1 MQLPL
6 PSVEEW
12 RGRVSELPAR
22 DHSLVTCVVGGCA
35 GHRSYYLAG
44 RHAAE
49 FSMVVSDDWQGKEV
63 GIALLRAA
71 LNFADNWLDLSKVE
85 LHVYTDNAAGIALYK
100 EFGFETKGTRY
111 RFAFRNGRYVD
122 AYSITRNGLRQD
134 VGACCFVGA
143 IEQPYEGRIGR
154 GLTVR

>member
-1 MQLPL
+1 MTEDEPGRIVVRRAE
-6 PSVEEW
+6 SGDVE
-12 RGRVSELPAR
+12 RS
-22 DHSLVTCVVGGCA
+22 
-35 GHRSYYLAG
+35 HRILSGPRAI
-44 RHAAE
+44 ADT
-49 FSMVVSDDWQGKEV
+49 FSATVAV
-63 GIALLRAA
+63 
-71 LNFADNWLDLSKVE
+71 ADNWLDLSKVE

-100 EFGFETKGTRY
+100 EFGFETKGTRC

-154 GLTVR
+154 GLTIR

>member
-22 DHSLVTCVVGGCA
+22 GHSLVTCVVGGCA

-49 FSMVVSDDWQGKEV
+49 FGMVVSDDWQGKEV
-63 GIALLRAA
+63 GIALLRPA
-71 LNFADNWLDLSKVE
+71 LDFADNWLDLSKVE

-100 EFGFETKGTRY
+100 EFGFDTKGTRC

-122 AYSITRNGLRQD
+122 AYSITRNGLIAGCND
-134 VGACCFVGA
+134 
-143 IEQPYEGRIGR
+143 IGPSS
-154 GLTVR
+154 LCVA